1 MEETWKNLPL
11 DGVARAAG
19 YGTGHQFSQKM
30 AAPHLQ
36 IPARVKSFINCF
48 FFVFFFKF
56 SLFFVVFF
64 VVVFFLFVE
73 GLNWPKKLA
82 RLAKWTAFRFKA
94 GFGPRKRWTSFWLE
108 LNQLFIRQVCVAI
121 MVQQFFADSPKSN
134 IHHFSFDWNCNYECF
149 SLVFLGGGG
158 GGGDGSA
165 A

>member
-1 MEETWKNLPL
+1 MALPEPPATAPATNFPKRWRL
-11 DGVARAAG
+11 LI
-19 YGTGHQFSQKM
+19 YKSQRGLN
-30 AAPHLQ
+30 HLS
-36 IPARVKSFINCF
+36 IVFFCF
-48 FFVFFFKF
+48 FSNSPFFL
-56 SLFFVVFF
+56 LFFLLWF
-64 VVVFFLFVE
+64 FFLFVE